1 MSATTWTDTVRSPV
15 ALLCF
20 LGTAAV
26 AIGADLWSK
35 AAAVEHLKHG
45 PVVRFIPRLVQF
57 EYTEN
62 RGAVFG
68 LGQGQQAL
76 FVVVSVAAVAFLT
89 WLFAT
94 SGRSRFY
101 QVVLG
106 MLLAGVI
113 GNMYDRL
120 RYGYVRDMIHGLP
133 NVYWPDWFMRMLPQR
148 WQPPFGQGLEV
159 FPWIFNIADALLCVG
174 VFLMIVYSFV
184 SERQRKR
191 LTALAEAAGQKLG
204 AEPPDA
210 PASATSTDRS

>member
-1 MSATTWTDTVRSPV
+1 MSQRWIDTVRSPV

-20 LGTAAV
+20 AGTAV
-26 AIGADLWSK
+26 VGVVVDLWSK
-35 AAAVEHLKHG
+35 AAAVEHLKG
-45 PVVRFIPRLVQF
+45 GGVIRFIPRLVQF

-62 RGAVFG
+62 HGAVFG

-76 FVVVSVAAVAFLT
+76 FLVVSVAAIAFLV

-101 QVVLG
+101 QLVLG

-120 RYGYVRDMIHGLP
+120 TFGYVRDMIHGLP
-133 NVYWPDWFMRMLPQR
+133 NVYWPEWVVRMMPAAWR
-148 WQPPFGQGLEV
+148 PPIGQTMEV
-159 FPWIFNIADALLCVG
+159 FPWIFNVADSLLCVG

-191 LTALAEAAGQKLG
+191 LTEMAEAAGQKLG
-204 AEPPDA
+204 AEPGTPS
-210 PASATSTDRS
+210 PERAS